1 MINNNLKFCREE
13 IGLTQKEL
21 GEIFNVKNNTVSGW
35 ELGLDT
41 MPFEKLVEFCNLYNY
56 SLDFVVGLSRKNT
69 DYSKINIDKGI
80 IGNNLKSI
88 RKSLHLTQQELADE
102 CNISRTTYSSY
113 ECGRYLINT
122 ITIYTICKTYNISM
136 DEICGRIKN
145 SKIKE
150 T

>member
-80 IGNNLKSI
+80 I
-88 RKSLHLTQQELADE
+88 
-102 CNISRTTYSSY
+102 
-113 ECGRYLINT
+113 
-122 ITIYTICKTYNISM
+122 
-136 DEICGRIKN
+136 
-145 SKIKE
+145 
-150 T
+150 

>member
-21 GEIFNVKNNTVSGW
+21 GKIFNVKNNTVSGW

-41 MPFEKLVEFCNLYNY
+41 MPFEKLVKFCNLYDY
-56 SLDFVVGLSRKNT
+56 SLDFVIGLSRKNIS
-69 DYSKINIDKGI
+69 YPKIKIDKVI
-80 IGNNLKSI
+80 LGNKLKYL
-88 RKSLHLTQQELADE
+88 RKKLHLTQQQLSDE

-136 DEICGRIKN
+136 DWFCGRKK
-145 SKIKE
+145 KIE
-150 T
+150 L

>member
-88 RKSLHLTQQELADE
+88 RKLLHLTQQELADE

>member
-145 SKIKE
+145 SK
-150 T
+150 